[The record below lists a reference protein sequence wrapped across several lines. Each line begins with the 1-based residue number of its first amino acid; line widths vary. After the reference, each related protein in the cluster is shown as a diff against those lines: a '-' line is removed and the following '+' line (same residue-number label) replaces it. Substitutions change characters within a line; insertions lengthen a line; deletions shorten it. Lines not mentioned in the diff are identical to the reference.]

1 MARPTGVTVL
11 AILSFIGAGLTVLVA
26 LAFMMGG
33 AALSQMTG
41 GGPGAAMF
49 AGLGAIGGVFI
60 LCFAVL
66 YVVVGIGLWML
77 RNWGRLL
84 MMILAG
90 VGLVFGAIGLLTALM
105 HFRMMGLAWNVVVCA
120 VDLLIIT
127 YLLKPHV
134 KQAFG
139 A

>member
-1 MARPTGVTVL
+1 MERPTGVTVL
-11 AILSFIGAGLTVLVA
+11 AILSFIGAGLTVLAA
-26 LAFMMGG
+26 LAFMMSG

-41 GGPGAAMF
+41 GGPGAAML

-60 LCFAVL
+60 LGFAVL

-105 HFRMMGLAWNVVVCA
+105 HFRMMGLVWNVVVCA

-134 KQAFG
+134 KMAFG